1 MLLEKKEMESLEFIN
16 KIWVP
21 DKPRIWERFLQ
32 VLIIIYCFLQI
43 FIFIMD
49 SNIDAK
55 SCVFLILAIYAGFWI
70 SKQMKRKGKYVEA
83 KCILRFSD
91 GKLVLEYPKIEIE
104 SKPGQLGIKYTILKD
119 SITEVSLSKEM
130 HSIRLLGRP
139 IMIMTENKKRR
150 IIDFQK
156 KKRICTLIL
165 YYDKIEEI
173 EKLMRKYL
181 NIDINFVD

>member
-1 MLLEKKEMESLEFIN
+1 MIFKMLLEKKEMESLEFIN

-70 SKQMKRKGKYVEA
+70 SKQMKRKGKME
-83 KCILRFSD
+83 IPRPNLSISNIHSPNDLSD
-91 GKLVLEYPKIEIE
+91 TRHPVHPA
-104 SKPGQLGIKYTILKD
+104 T
-119 SITEVSLSKEM
+119 
-130 HSIRLLGRP
+130 
-139 IMIMTENKKRR
+139 
-150 IIDFQK
+150 
-156 KKRICTLIL
+156 
-165 YYDKIEEI
+165 
-173 EKLMRKYL
+173 
-181 NIDINFVD
+181 